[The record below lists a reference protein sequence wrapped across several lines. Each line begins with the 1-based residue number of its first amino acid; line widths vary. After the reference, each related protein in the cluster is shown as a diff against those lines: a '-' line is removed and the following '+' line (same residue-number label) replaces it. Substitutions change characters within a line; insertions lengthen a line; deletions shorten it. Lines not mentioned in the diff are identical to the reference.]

1 MNTVAP
7 IEIIKDRGTTRSVN
21 PKKFIL
27 WLIIVTIVMLF
38 ASLTSAYIVRQSD
51 GNWLRFDLPQVF
63 WFTSAIILLSS
74 FTMHSA
80 LRSAR
85 KDSIRNIRL
94 FLSVTLGLGIIF
106 LAGQYYSWIQL
117 IGQDIYFVGN
127 PSGSFL
133 YVLTG
138 LHAVHLI
145 SGIVFLSVVL
155 IGSLKY
161 KIHSRNLIPI
171 EMCATYW
178 HFLGGL
184 WIYLFIFL
192 NLYQ

>member
-1 MNTVAP
+1 
-7 IEIIKDRGTTRSVN
+7 
-21 PKKFIL
+21 
-27 WLIIVTIVMLF
+27 
-38 ASLTSAYIVRQSD
+38 
-51 GNWLRFDLPQVF
+51 VF
-63 WFTSAIILLSS
+63 WFTSAVILLSS
-74 FTMHSA
+74 FTMHTA
-80 LRSAR
+80 LQSAR

-94 FLSVTLGLGIIF
+94 FLSVTLGLGTIF

-117 IGQDIYFVGN
+117 VDQDIYFVGN

-138 LHAVHLI
+138 LHAVHLV
-145 SGIVFLSVVL
+145 SGVVFLSVVL

-161 KIHSRNLIPI
+161 KIHSRNLVPI

-184 WIYLFIFL
+184 WIYLFVFL